1 MLAFPSKIILWV
13 LTSASI
19 DAVCGA
25 FVVVRIPALRQ
36 RSTTSPRNQ
45 RILAKK
51 KNKSNAKR
59 NKGPGKGFGRGAV
72 TKEGFDSSA
81 IEEGAAKHQSGT
93 GTTSGP
99 IHTKLLS
106 WLRRH
111 PNTHISAKFTIAPSP
126 LGGYGGFAT
135 AALRKNEVLFR
146 IPRECCVTYDDALSD
161 PDIGGVFQQIKR
173 DRLPSWGMIL
183 IAGWIA
189 KEYMLANDFGCAS
202 SVEGVGA
209 DVGGRNSNRIKHL
222 PYLQSIPWERGSFG
236 QDHILFWSDEEVETL
251 LKESLAYDDATLIR
265 KTVES
270 TIQLLGDFV
279 IPIVRNIRLQS
290 QNHDHTTINSDGDE
304 SCDDSSRADIMNT
317 FERAIKG
324 AFVIALSRSFAE
336 EVEDDEGTVEVENVL
351 LPLIDMLQHNNAP
364 NTELEPYDDFVIVRA
379 RRDVDA
385 GEELFHQYQEEND
398 NVIPPHKFF
407 TRYGFIPGVREPTI
421 DLLKRRD
428 SIFFD
433 FI

>member
-1 MLAFPSKIILWV
+1 M
-13 LTSASI
+13 
-19 DAVCGA
+19 
-25 FVVVRIPALRQ
+25 
-36 RSTTSPRNQ
+36 
-45 RILAKK
+45 
-51 KNKSNAKR
+51 
-59 NKGPGKGFGRGAV
+59 
-72 TKEGFDSSA
+72 
-81 IEEGAAKHQSGT
+81 
-93 GTTSGP
+93 
-99 IHTKLLS
+99 
-106 WLRRH
+106 
-111 PNTHISAKFTIAPSP
+111 
-126 LGGYGGFAT
+126 
-135 AALRKNEVLFR
+135 LFR